1 VLRQQSWELLRKIRG
16 QQREDKGGA
25 PLANKFFITPET
37 EDPLLREIA
46 ALVEILTERLKAVLK
61 VDSVYVVARAKN
73 GRMVL
78 RKNGIGVEVFR
89 G

>member
-1 VLRQQSWELLRKIRG
+1 MLRQQSWELPHKIRG
-16 QQREDKGGA
+16 RQREDKGGV

-46 ALVEILTERLKAVLK
+46 ALVEILTERLKVVLN

>member
-1 VLRQQSWELLRKIRG
+1 M
-16 QQREDKGGA
+16 EDKGGV
-25 PLANKFFITPET
+25 PLANKFFITPGT

-46 ALVEILTERLKAVLK
+46 ALVEILTERLKVVLK

-73 GRMVL
+73 ERMVL